1 MQSNK
6 DYDSYKTVHAF
17 VTTNINKNANSIDLD
32 FTELRKCSEI
42 DEELLKDA
50 FRKVGIMFGT

>member
-17 VTTNINKNANSIDLD
+17 VTANINNNPNSIDLD
-32 FTELRKCSEI
+32 FTELRKCSQI
-42 DEELLKDA
+42 DEKLLKDA

>member
-17 VTTNINKNANSIDLD
+17 VAANITKDPNSIDLD
-32 FTELRKCSEI
+32 FAELLKCSQI